1 MTDDSLR
8 RYTSIPALVY
18 LLTNRAITLL
28 DPTSWDDVNDS
39 HYLAAYKRR
48 KKLHRV
54 LVLCFSQAAETY
66 HHWRV
71 FASGSS
77 GVCVRFHRSALLKA
91 VMKTIGIRANPVKY
105 RKLPKD
111 KAPKPPIEDLPFLK
125 RYAFEPEQEFRLVWG
140 SKDPGPLTLDIP
152 IHLAAVARV
161 SLSPWM
167 HETLVKDVKAV
178 LHQIENCDSLDIVR
192 STLINNER
200 WKKMSDDA

>member
-39 HYLAAYKRR
+39 YYLAAYKRR
-48 KKLHRV
+48 KKLQRV
-54 LVLCFSQAAETY
+54 LVLCFSQGAETY

-77 GVCVRFHRSALLKA
+77 GVCVRFRRSQLLAA
-91 VMKTIGIRANPVKY
+91 VMKTHGIRANPVKY
-105 RKLPKD
+105 RKLPEA
-111 KAPKPPIEDLPFLK
+111 KAPKPPVEDLPFLK

-140 SKDPGPLTLDIP
+140 SKDAGPPTLDIP
-152 IHLAAVARV
+152 IDLAIIARV

-167 HETLVKDVKAV
+167 PEPLVKDVKAA
-178 LHQIENCDSLDIVR
+178 LHRIEDCDALDIVR

-200 WKKMSDDA
+200 WKKMSDGP